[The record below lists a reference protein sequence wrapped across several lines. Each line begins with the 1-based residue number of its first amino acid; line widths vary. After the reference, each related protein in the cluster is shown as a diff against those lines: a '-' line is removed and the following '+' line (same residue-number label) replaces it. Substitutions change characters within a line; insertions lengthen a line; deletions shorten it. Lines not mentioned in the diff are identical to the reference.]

1 MEITN
6 LRKSTALVMLLALT
20 PLAAA
25 CGSSTQRSTKTT
37 GATTT
42 TVALQASGTTQPDAS
57 SAPRSVTDRD
67 NGTTVKLHVGSRLR
81 VVLSS
86 TYWSVDPSSNPE
98 VLRSNGASTID
109 PQMGGCVPGAGCGTV
124 TATFT
129 ATATGSAIVTATRTT
144 CGEALACTGSN
155 GHYTIAVIA
164 S

>member
-1 MEITN
+1 
-6 LRKSTALVMLLALT
+6 
-20 PLAAA
+20 
-25 CGSSTQRSTKTT
+25 
-37 GATTT
+37 
-42 TVALQASGTTQPDAS
+42 
-57 SAPRSVTDRD
+57 
-67 NGTTVKLHVGSRLR
+67 VKLHVGSRLR